1 MGITERKEREKA
13 ERKALI
19 IRCAKDLILEQGA
32 EAVSMGDIAKR
43 AELSKATLYIYFSSK
58 DIIFQEI
65 CVEAGFQFIE
75 YFRSL
80 HKSGM
85 SALESIKLF
94 WNCYVDIYGK
104 SDDLIILFNMKRY
117 LMPDYPFI
125 SLQEDDPVSVG
136 PSFEL
141 FNMIRKMIKEG
152 IDEGSFEPDVNPTI
166 ITHTI
171 LSLFS
176 LSVENAAKFSEK
188 ALNSDFSFVDEMKNI
203 FQILLRGIAR
213 EGIPRSLLVLEDSGK
228 CKRKPMKPLKRLIRE
243 KEEAHAKI
251 F

>member
-1 MGITERKEREKA
+1 MERKEREKA

-19 IRCAKDLILEQGA
+19 IRCAKDLILEQGV
-32 EAVSMGDIAKR
+32 EEVSMGDIAKR
-43 AELSKATLYIYFSSK
+43 AELSKATLYLYFPSK
-58 DIIFQEI
+58 DIIFREI

-75 YFRSL
+75 YFHSRN
-80 HKSGM
+80 KPGM
-85 SALESIKLF
+85 SALESLKLF

-117 LMPDYPFI
+117 LMPDYPFF
-125 SLQEDDPVSVG
+125 SLQEDDPVPAG

-141 FNMIRKMIKEG
+141 FNMVRDKIKEG

-176 LSVENAAKFSEK
+176 LSVENAAKSSEETP
-188 ALNSDFSFVDEMKNI
+188 DFDLSFVDEMKNI

-213 EGIPRSLLVLEDSGK
+213 EGIPRSLLVLEDSGEY
-228 CKRKPMKPLKRLIRE
+228 KRKHIKTLKHLKRE
-243 KEEAHAKI
+243 KEGANAKI